1 MWLERMQRSKKA
13 REERV
18 EAKSGS
24 FVVDKGHDGVYGVYG
39 DLWCLWVVQR
49 YTGRVVQVY
58 TPTSYERGSWR
69 DDQCEEWAMSFLSKA
84 KGVNGPATAKD
95 AYDSDLIALAPAV
108 HEFVT
113 ASKDEDNRPR
123 KTSTLTFFSE
133 AGLFKVCLNEREQGL
148 TLWATSD
155 TFEGCLTALESILA
169 APVVPW
175 RVVPQAGTQSAK
187 KK

>member
-1 MWLERMQRSKKA
+1 MWLKHRQSASKRLAEPETVKT
-13 REERV
+13 
-18 EAKSGS
+18 GS
-24 FVVDKGHDGVYGVYG
+24 FVVDKAHDAVYGVFG
-39 DLWCLWVVQR
+39 DLWCLWVVHS

-58 TPTSYERGSWR
+58 TPTSYERGAWR
-69 DDQCEEWAMSFLSKA
+69 ADQCEEWAMSFLSKA

-108 HEFVT
+108 HEFLT
-113 ASKDEDNRPR
+113 ASKDEDLRPR

-155 TFEGCLTALESILA
+155 TFEGCLVALESILA

-175 RVVPQAGTQSAK
+175 RVVPQTGPQGQK